1 MSRVSRRENR
11 TKAIQ
16 ILILLVTVCI
26 SVYCVY
32 LMDCNKRYE
41 KKIERLQE
49 DNATYYERIEE
60 MEYEINNYEAILR
73 ELETGRVV
81 YE

>member
-1 MSRVSRRENR
+1 MSRISRRENR
-11 TKAIQ
+11 EKVVQ
-16 ILILLVTVCI
+16 ILILLVLVVLCI
-26 SVYCVY
+26 CCLY

-41 KKIERLQE
+41 KKIERLQK
-49 DNATYYERIEE
+49 DNAIYYERIEE
-60 MEYEINNYEAILR
+60 MECEINSYEAILR

>member
-11 TKAIQ
+11 AKVIQ
-16 ILILLVTVCI
+16 ILILLVLVVLCI
-26 SVYCVY
+26 YCLY

-49 DNATYYERIEE
+49 DNAIYYERIED
-60 MEYEINNYEAILR
+60 MEYEINNYKVILR
-73 ELETGRVV
+73 ELETDRTI

>member
-1 MSRVSRRENR
+1 MSRTSRRENR
-11 TKAIQ
+11 AKVIQ
-16 ILILLVTVCI
+16 ILILIILTVLC
-26 SVYCVY
+26 VYCLY

-49 DNATYYERIEE
+49 DNAIYYERIEE

-73 ELETGRVV
+73 ELETGRIV